1 MKIVFFGTPEFAIP
15 SLSAIQKSKHELIA
29 VVTVPDSEKGRGLK
43 VQYSPVKKFAFE
55 NNIEVIQPELLRD
68 ESLVNKLNSLLPD
81 LFVVVAFKILP
92 KEIFELPKYGSFN
105 LHASLLPKYRGA
117 APIQWALMN
126 GEKETGVTTF
136 KLAEKVDTGNIYLKK
151 KIIISD
157 NDNFGTLHDKLADL
171 GAEAVLETINK
182 IESGDVELIP
192 QNNDET
198 TPAPKIL
205 KHHCEIDWNKSAIKI
220 HNQIRALSPYPGA
233 FCKFDNK
240 ILKIFSSE
248 VDSKSMLKIGE
259 IKRSKSELIVGCGEG
274 ALKLLRLQLEGRKV
288 LNVDEFLRGINFS
301 INTID

>member
-274 ALKLLRLQLEGRKV
+274 A
-288 LNVDEFLRGINFS
+288 
-301 INTID
+301 